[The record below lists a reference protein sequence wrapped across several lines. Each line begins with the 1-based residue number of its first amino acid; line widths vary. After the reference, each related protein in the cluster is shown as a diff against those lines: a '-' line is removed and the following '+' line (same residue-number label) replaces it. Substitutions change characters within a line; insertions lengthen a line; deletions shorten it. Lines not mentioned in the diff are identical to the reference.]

1 MNESAC
7 FTTPSAS
14 LGVIIF
20 SNLGW
25 FCRQTFASCFN
36 VHSFDNLEEGVS
48 FQLLGIVHFCL
59 LTVPFFPPFSFW
71 SLQVFSCCIR
81 SLPRTERLIH
91 HITPFFSIF
100 SSTLCCLVRPSPNT
114 CTLFKAQWGLHFLSK
129 ASPCWPQSLFFFS
142 SPLGLAKSGFHN
154 VVMLLESCGWLLSGS
169 WLLIC
174 PGSLGVP
181 CTSTK
186 LGTLKSYTNKCTL
199 PGLGRDLPALEP
211 SDFLYSLPE
220 PQWTHVST
228 SRKAW

>member
-20 SNLGW
+20 ANLGW

-81 SLPRTERLIH
+81 SLPRTERFDTSHNPLFLHLFFNALLPCKALSQHLH
-91 HITPFFSIF
+91 HLQGPMRAPLSLKSLPLLAPISIF
-100 SSTLCCLVRPSPNT
+100 LFLPTWFSKVR
-114 CTLFKAQWGLHFLSK
+114 LSQRGY
-129 ASPCWPQSLFFFS
+129 AFRIMW
-142 SPLGLAKSGFHN
+142 
-154 VVMLLESCGWLLSGS
+154 M
-169 WLLIC
+169 
-174 PGSLGVP
+174 
-181 CTSTK
+181 
-186 LGTLKSYTNKCTL
+186 
-199 PGLGRDLPALEP
+199 ALEWFMA
-211 SDFLYSLPE
+211 SHLSWE
-220 PQWTHVST
+220 PGCPLHEHQTWHLEVVY
-228 SRKAW
+228 K